1 MNPRKKFENSATS
14 ENFNVILKDF
24 QDDKCKANIIALSKK
39 LQMTSHE
46 TIQFD
51 RNIVH
56 KI

>member
-1 MNPRKKFENSATS
+1 MNPRKNIEKSATS
-14 ENFNVILKDF
+14 DNLNVILKDF
-24 QDDKCKANIIALSKK
+24 QDDKSKANIIALSKK

-56 KI
+56 KN